1 MPSTSWILSKRHSS
15 RCRRC
20 KQRSSIKKMRIGI
33 TGASGFI
40 GSHVVDALAAAGH
53 VISVIDVQPPHR
65 NDIEFRKASVLDAV
79 GLIEACTDL
88 DVLYHLAAVA
98 DVNDVVAD
106 PAGAIDLNVTGTLRA
121 LEAARSNAIK
131 RFVLASTVWVYSSA
145 ESSHSDMVDERAA
158 MEMSAARHV
167 YTTSKIAA
175 EMLCH
180 DYWSMHKLPFTIL
193 RYGIPYGP
201 RMRLSLVMPVF
212 VRKALSGEA
221 LTVSGDGSQHR
232 KFVYVEDLARGHV
245 AALAEVA
252 NNQTYNLDGSEKVT
266 ILRIAETVLRL
277 TACRSEIQFMAARP
291 GDYSGRDVSSEK
303 ARRQLHW
310 TPEIDF
316 EEGMKRTV
324 PWLVEKLREEAVVT
338 APTA

>member
-1 MPSTSWILSKRHSS
+1 
-15 RCRRC
+15 
-20 KQRSSIKKMRIGI
+20 MRIGV

-53 VISVIDVQPPHR
+53 DVAVIDVRPPHQ
-65 NDIEFRKASVLDAV
+65 NEIEFREASILDGVRLNEACAELDA
-79 GLIEACTDL
+79 LF
-88 DVLYHLAAVA
+88 HLAAIA

-106 PAGAIDLNVTGTLRA
+106 PAGAIDLNVSGTLRA
-121 LEAARSNAIK
+121 LEAARLNGIK

-145 ESSHSDMVDERAA
+145 APSEFDTVDEAA
-158 MEMSAARHV
+158 TIDVAAARHI

-201 RMRLSLVMPVF
+201 RMRFSLVMPVF
-212 VRKALSGEA
+212 VRKALRGEA

-232 KFVYVEDLARGHV
+232 KFIYVEDLARGHV
-245 AALAEVA
+245 AALSDAAV
-252 NNQTYNLDGSEKVT
+252 NQAYNLDGSETVT

-277 TACRSEIQFMAARP
+277 TGCRSEIEFMPARA
-291 GDYSGRDVSSEK
+291 GDYSGRDVSSDK
-303 ARRQLHW
+303 ARRDLGW
-310 TPEIDF
+310 TPQVDF
-316 EEGMKRTV
+316 EEGMQRTV
-324 PWLVEKLREEAVVT
+324 PWLVGQLGKEAVATVPAT
-338 APTA
+338 